1 MIRTPIRSPH
11 SFARR
16 LTVTIIAFVL
26 LSLIP
31 LALAAPSSV
40 IVPLGTVLGLGL
52 LVGGGFMLADRRR
65 RPRVLITSS
74 HRGIRC

>member
-11 SFARR
+11 TFARR
-16 LTVTIIAFVL
+16 LTVTIIAFAL

-40 IVPLGTVLGLGL
+40 MVPLGTVLGLGL

-65 RPRVLITSS
+65 SRALVPTS
-74 HRGIRC
+74 HGGIRC

>member
-11 SFARR
+11 SFVRR
-16 LTVTIIAFVL
+16 LTVTIIAFAL

-65 RPRVLITSS
+65 SRLLVTTS
-74 HRGIRC
+74 HGGIRC

>member
-11 SFARR
+11 TVARR
-16 LTVTIIAFVL
+16 LTVTIIALTL
-26 LSLIP
+26 LSLVP
-31 LALAAPSSV
+31 LALAAPLSV
-40 IVPLGTVLGLGL
+40 MVPLGTVLGLGL

-65 RPRVLITSS
+65 PRVLVTPS